1 MSDFQKRDDFI
12 PYNVPDITD
21 AEINEV
27 VETLKS
33 GWVAKGPRTNRFEQ
47 EFAGY
52 LGAKHAIAVNSCTA
66 ALHISLL
73 AKGIGPGDEVITT
86 PMTFASTA
94 SNNNHTGAKQE
105 IADID

>member
-33 GWVAKGPRTNRFEQ
+33 GWVAKALEPTVLNRN
-47 EFAGY
+47 
-52 LGAKHAIAVNSCTA
+52 LPV
-66 ALHISLL
+66 ISVQSTPLL
-73 AKGIGPGDEVITT
+73 
-86 PMTFASTA
+86 
-94 SNNNHTGAKQE
+94 
-105 IADID
+105 

>member
-1 MSDFQKRDDFI
+1 MSDFQRRDDFI

-47 EFAGY
+47 E
-52 LGAKHAIAVNSCTA
+52 LSC
-66 ALHISLL
+66 
-73 AKGIGPGDEVITT
+73 
-86 PMTFASTA
+86 
-94 SNNNHTGAKQE
+94 
-105 IADID
+105 

>member
-1 MSDFQKRDDFI
+1 MSDFQRRDDFI

-47 EFAGY
+47 EFAG
-52 LGAKHAIAVNSCTA
+52 
-66 ALHISLL
+66 
-73 AKGIGPGDEVITT
+73 
-86 PMTFASTA
+86 
-94 SNNNHTGAKQE
+94 
-105 IADID
+105 

>member
-52 LGAKHAIAVNSCTA
+52 LGAKHAIARTPVQRHCIFRC
-66 ALHISLL
+66 LQ
-73 AKGIGPGDEVITT
+73 KGLVQAT
-86 PMTFASTA
+86 
-94 SNNNHTGAKQE
+94 K
-105 IADID
+105 